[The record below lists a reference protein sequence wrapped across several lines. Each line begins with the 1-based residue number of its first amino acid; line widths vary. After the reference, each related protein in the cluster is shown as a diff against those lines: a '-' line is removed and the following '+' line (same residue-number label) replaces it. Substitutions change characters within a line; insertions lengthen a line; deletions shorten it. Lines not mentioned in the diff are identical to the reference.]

1 MLRLD
6 ELMIDIYYWSSLYG
20 IVTSVQPVTL
30 LKLDKQRDFDSVFF
44 ESIIRSTFYVDIDQ
58 LAVALLE

>member
-1 MLRLD
+1 
-6 ELMIDIYYWSSLYG
+6 MIDIYYWSSLYG